1 MSDRLN
7 RVVARSFVRT
17 NADKEMLAVPDWL
30 PAVDIVETPEEYVI
44 KAELAEV
51 KKEDVKVTVD
61 SGTVIIQ
68 GERRQEKDDHGKRF
82 HRIERSYGSFMRSFA
97 VPDNVDPTTAKAEF
111 KDGVL
116 QVHLAKAPRST
127 PKSVDVKIA

>member
-1 MSDRLN
+1 
-7 RVVARSFVRT
+7 VRT

-44 KAELAEV
+44 KAELADV

-61 SGTVIIQ
+61 SGSVIIQ

-97 VPDNVDPTTAKAEF
+97 IPDNVDPTTVKAEF
-111 KDGVL
+111 KDGIL
-116 QVHLAKAPRST
+116 QVHLTKAPRTT